1 MVYLIKEEVRNGTY
15 FKIGFTHNITERLR
29 QYYTHNPECKL
40 LETIDTYRKTKHQL
54 ETEIHAEV
62 KAMGFEFKVAPNGT
76 VTEWFF
82 VPQYCEKEFEHKGL
96 KQFKAC
102 QGRKIYSHRPEEV
115 RSK

>member
-1 MVYLIKEEVRNGTY
+1 MVYLIKEEIRNGTY
-15 FKIGFTHNITERLR
+15 FKVGFTHNIAERLK

-40 LETIDTYRKTKHQL
+40 LETIATYRKTKRQL

-76 VTEWFF
+76 MTEWFF
-82 VPQYCEKEFEHKGL
+82 VPQYCEKEFERKGL

-102 QGRKIYSHRPEEV
+102 KGRKICRYNNE
-115 RSK
+115 